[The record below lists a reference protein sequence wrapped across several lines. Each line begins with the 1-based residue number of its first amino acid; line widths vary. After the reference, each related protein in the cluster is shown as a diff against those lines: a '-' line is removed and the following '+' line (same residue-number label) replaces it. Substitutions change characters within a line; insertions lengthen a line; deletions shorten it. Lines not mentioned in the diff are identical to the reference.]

1 MIALARAFPRRL
13 FVNGASI
20 FAGEASARLATF
32 LMAAVIARRFGSAAL
47 GEYGYALAITSILLV
62 IPDLGLHL
70 FTVRELS
77 VDKQQLRD
85 LFWNIHRLKFIL
97 TGAVIL
103 FGLFFGQLII
113 VDDRRALFYVLMAR
127 VLLQTFSQASMAI
140 FKAFER
146 MQYIAFQQACNSLV
160 VVVWAGAALILHA
173 TLPFVVA
180 ALAVGQLA
188 ETLIGWRIIRRQ
200 FSPGP
205 LPAWN
210 KRVLYTI
217 LAVCVPIGITAILEA
232 VNLRIDI
239 LVLGSFVAGRVLG
252 EFQAAALFVVGC
264 FLIASLTLTVLFP
277 KLSRV
282 LREQSVHGST
292 YILSLLK
299 NSLLLSTLGSLVVWF
314 AAPNIISILFG
325 SDLASA
331 ATTLRI
337 LIPALP
343 LIFLN
348 TILFYV
354 FLAARRRFVC
364 MGTLAVGVGIG
375 AFLCFHLSARY
386 EAAGCAV
393 ADVAR
398 ELIISAI
405 YLYFL
410 IQGNHA
416 RVVGMALLKV
426 FVGATSLLL
435 AAVLLTSTMRYGD
448 QWLAVWIVCVL
459 TGTLFSLGLPRRG
472 EWRLLTDD
480 SL

>member
-1 MIALARAFPRRL
+1 MIALASAFQRRL

-20 FAGEASARLATF
+20 FAGEASARLATI
-32 LMAAVIARRFGSAAL
+32 LMAAVIARRFGSGAL

-70 FTVRELS
+70 FAVRELS
-77 VDKQQLRD
+77 VDKRQLRD

-97 TGAVIL
+97 TGAVIV
-103 FGLFFGQLII
+103 FALFFGQLIV

-127 VLLQTFSQASMAI
+127 VVLQTFSQASMTI

-146 MQYIAFQQACNSLV
+146 MEYVALQQAFNSTV
-160 VVVWAGAALILHA
+160 VVAWAGAALILHA
-173 TLPFVVA
+173 RLPFVVI
-180 ALAVGQLA
+180 ALAVGQLT
-188 ETLIGWRIIRRQ
+188 ETLIGWRIIWSR
-200 FSPGP
+200 FSPGAV
-205 LPAWN
+205 PAWN
-210 KRVLYTI
+210 NKILYTMLGI
-217 LAVCVPIGITAILEA
+217 CVPIGITAILEA

-239 LVLGSFVAGRVLG
+239 LVLGSFVSGRVLG
-252 EFQAAALFVVGC
+252 EFQAAALFVVAC

-282 LREQSVHGST
+282 LRGQSVQGSA

-299 NSLLLSTLGSLVVWF
+299 NSLLLTTLGSLVVWI
-314 AAPNIISILFG
+314 AAPNIIFILFG
-325 SDLASA
+325 SDLTSA

-337 LIPALP
+337 LVPVLP
-343 LIFLN
+343 LVFLN

-375 AFLCFHLSARY
+375 LVLCFYLSARY
-386 EAAGCAV
+386 GAAGCAV

-398 ELIISAI
+398 EFIISGI

-426 FVGATSLLL
+426 FLGATFLLL
-435 AAVLLTSTMRYGD
+435 VAVLLTSTMRHGD
-448 QWLAVWIVCVL
+448 QWLAAWIICVL

-480 SL
+480 RL

>member
-1 MIALARAFPRRL
+1 MIELARVFPRRL

-32 LMAAVIARRFGSAAL
+32 LMAAVIARRFGSVAL
-47 GEYGYALAITSILLV
+47 GQYGYALAVTSILLV

-70 FTVRELS
+70 FAVRELS
-77 VDKQQLRD
+77 VDKRQLRD
-85 LFWNIHRLKFIL
+85 LFWNIHCLKLFL
-97 TGAVIL
+97 TGVVIV
-103 FGLFFGQLII
+103 FALFFGQLMIA
-113 VDDRRALFYVLMAR
+113 DDRRALFYVLMAR
-127 VLLQTFSQASMAI
+127 VLLQTFSQASMAV

-146 MQYIAFQQACNSLV
+146 MQYIAFQQSLNSV
-160 VVVWAGAALILHA
+160 VVLTWAGAALILHA
-173 TLPFVVA
+173 RLPVVVA
-180 ALAVGQLA
+180 ALAVGQLS
-188 ETLIGWRIIRRQ
+188 ETLIGWRIIRRR

-205 LPAWN
+205 VSAWN
-210 KRVLYTI
+210 SKILYTI
-217 LAVCVPIGITAILEA
+217 LVICVPIGITAILEA

-239 LVLGSFVAGRVLG
+239 LVLGSFVSGRVLG

-282 LREQSVHGST
+282 LREQSVQSSA

-299 NSLLLSTLGSLVVWF
+299 NSLLLTTLGSLVVWI

-325 SDLASA
+325 SDLSSA

-337 LIPALP
+337 LVPVLP
-343 LIFLN
+343 LVFLN

-364 MGTLAVGVGIG
+364 MGTLAIGVGIG
-375 AFLCFHLSARY
+375 VVLSFYLSARY
-386 EAAGCAV
+386 GAAGCAV

-398 ELIISAI
+398 EFIVSAI

-416 RVVGMALLKV
+416 RVAGMALLKV
-426 FVGATSLLL
+426 FLGATSFLLV
-435 AAVLLTSTMRYGD
+435 AVLLTSTMRLGA
-448 QWLAVWIVCVL
+448 QWLAAWIICVL
-459 TGTLFSLGLPRRG
+459 TGTLLSLGLPRRG